1 MYNRRFNTLILLF
14 LPFLIWSCSNA
25 PSEVHLTGP
34 TMGTSYNVKFWSE
47 SEVDAAALQTKIDLE
62 LARVNKLMSTYDP
75 KSELS
80 LFNQSDSV
88 EVYPLSADT
97 LKVMKEAIRIG
108 GLSNGY
114 LDITVGPLVNLWGF
128 GPQAK
133 PEKVP
138 DQQTIDR
145 AKRKTGLDKLRV
157 LDGGVQKSH
166 TNMYVDLSTIAK
178 GFGVD
183 QVAEIVEQAGIS
195 NYLVEIGGEMR
206 VAGLKAT
213 GVQWR
218 IAIEKP
224 VTQERVAQKVI
235 QIGNNAIAT
244 SGDYRN
250 YYEENGKRYSHLI
263 DPKTGYPIQHNLVSV
278 TVIHPSSMVADGF
291 ATALNVMGKET
302 GLQMALQNNLA
313 VMLITKENGE
323 FKEYTTPEFRTYL
336 NN

>member
-1 MYNRRFNTLILLF
+1 MLNKKIPFLLLVVLPLF
-14 LPFLIWSCSNA
+14 LGGCSNA
-25 PSEVHLTGP
+25 PSETHLTGP
-34 TMGTSYNVKFWSE
+34 TMGTSYNVKYWSDND
-47 SEVDAAALQTKIDLE
+47 VDAAGLQTKIDLE
-62 LARVNKLMSTYDP
+62 LARINRLMSTYDP

-80 LFNQSDSV
+80 LFNQSDST
-88 EVYPLSADT
+88 EVYPLSPDT
-97 LKVMKEAIRIG
+97 VTVMKEAVRIG

-128 GPQAK
+128 GPQAR

-138 DQQTIDR
+138 DQAMIDKV
-145 AKRKTGLDKLRV
+145 KRKTGLDKLRV
-157 LDGGVQKSH
+157 VENGVQKSH

-183 QVAEIVEQAGIS
+183 QVAEIVEQAGID

-206 VAGLKAT
+206 VSGIKAS

-224 VTQERVAQKVI
+224 ITGERVAQRVI

-250 YYEENGKRYSHLI
+250 YYEENGRRYSHLI

-278 TVIHPSSMVADGF
+278 AVIHPSSMVADGL
-291 ATALNVMGKET
+291 ATALNVMGKEA
-302 GLQMALQNNLA
+302 GLKIALQNKLA
-313 VMLITKENGE
+313 VMFITKENGE
-323 FKEYTTPEFRTYL
+323 FKEYTTPNFKTYL
-336 NN
+336 N